1 MEERAKTTLFGV
13 FLIKVIEY
21 LERDREL
28 TISDD
33 SQQRIINAYLESETT
48 LIVSLSKGI
57 ILPYQ
62 RSKVSISD
70 TTNKQPIGITAIE
83 NVSLYRATVVGDMQH
98 LLGAPN
104 DWNTDDN
111 HTSLQEINPNLYQY
125 TASLPAGT
133 YHYKI
138 AFHDGWSDVIPHDQD
153 ITLFVSN
160 ETTSVTFSYV
170 PHDATTQRPQVYDS
184 INNRTAV
191 LPSSDETPT
200 SLIQITLDA
209 PLDITHTAQI
219 SFPDYQAAT
228 IIPRNVLNTDR
239 FCYRGDD
246 LGTTFTVQATS
257 FRLWAPTAEDIQLL
271 LYESEDGPLSQQITM
286 QRAEQGT
293 WQATVSQNL
302 ENWYYLYQVTVQG
315 QTRTA
320 VDPYARALAVNAT
333 RALIVDLQKTHPEG
347 WETDDYQKN
356 EHPVDALIYEVH
368 VRDFSIS
375 ISSGM
380 SSRGKF
386 LAFTEAETYS
396 SQHLTTGIS
405 SLRDLGVTHVQVLPA
420 FEFASVDETAPTQY
434 NWGYDPRNY
443 NVPEGAY
450 ATTPHG
456 SARILEYKRM
466 IQSLH
471 AAKLG
476 IVMDVVYNHTFS
488 TGDSDF
494 DKIVPHYYYRTDYA
508 GNYTNGSGCGNEVAS
523 ERPMVQKFIR
533 DSLKY
538 WMQEYHVDG
547 FRFDLMAILGVD
559 TMQKISQDL
568 HAINPDLLLYG
579 EPWAGGSSALP
590 ASQLL
595 TKGQQ
600 KNLGL
605 AVFNDNIRNSL
616 IGSAFAHDARG
627 FVTGAT
633 DQVEVIKRAISG
645 SIHDFT
651 SSPNET
657 INYAS
662 SHDNLTLWD
671 KIAISNAQNSESDR
685 INMDK
690 LAQAIVITSQGIP
703 FLQGGEEFLRTKEG
717 NDNSYRAGD
726 AINQFNWERKS
737 LYKDVFTYYAGLLRL
752 RQHHP
757 AFRMTT
763 AQDIDKYLNYLACPI
778 NAIAFQLGAYANQ
791 DSWKYILVI
800 YNPNTYAISFS
811 LPAGNWI
818 IVGTQNQINEQG
830 TQQISG
836 TITVTGIS
844 CMIFY
849 QA

>member
-1 MEERAKTTLFGV
+1 MHTIYVQA
-13 FLIKVIEY
+13 
-21 LERDREL
+21 LERDRKL

-33 SQQRIINAYLESETT
+33 SQQRIINAYLESDTT
-48 LIVSLSKGI
+48 LIASLSAGI

-62 RSKVSISD
+62 LSKVSVID
-70 TTNKQPIGITAIE
+70 TTSKQPLGVTAIE
-83 NVSLYRATVVGDMQH
+83 SVPLYRATVVGDMQR
-98 LLGAPN
+98 LLGAQN

-125 TASLPAGT
+125 TAPLPAGT

-138 AFHDGWSDVIPHDQD
+138 AFHDGWSDVLPHDND
-153 ITLFVSN
+153 ITLLISN
-160 ETTSVTFSYV
+160 DNTSVTFSYV
-170 PHDATTQRPQVYDS
+170 PRDATTQQPQVYDS
-184 INNRTAV
+184 INNPTAA
-191 LPSSDETPT
+191 LPSSAEAPA
-200 SLIQITLDA
+200 SLVQITLDT
-209 PLDITHTAQI
+209 PLDVTHTAQI
-219 SFPDYQAAT
+219 SLQDYKAAT
-228 IIPRNVLNTDR
+228 IIPRNVLSTER
-239 FCYRGDD
+239 FCYSGDD
-246 LGTTFTVQATS
+246 LGTTFTVQATN

-271 LYESEDGPLSQQITM
+271 LYESEDGPLSQQIAM

-293 WQATVSQNL
+293 WQTTVTQNL
-302 ENWYYLYQVTVQG
+302 ENWYYLYQITVQG
-315 QTRTA
+315 LVRTA
-320 VDPYARALAVNAT
+320 IDPYARALATNAT
-333 RALIVDLQKTHPEG
+333 RALILDLQKTHPEG
-347 WETDDYQKN
+347 WEKDDYQKTD
-356 EHPVDALIYEVH
+356 HPVDAIIYEVH
-368 VRDFSIS
+368 IRDFSIG
-375 ISSGM
+375 ISSGINNK
-380 SSRGKF
+380 GKF
-386 LAFTEAETYS
+386 LAFTEQGTYS
-396 SQHLTTGIS
+396 SQHFTTGIS
-405 SLRDLGVTHVQVLPA
+405 SLQDLGVTHVQVLPA
-420 FEFASVDETAPTQY
+420 FEFASIDETALTQY

-456 SARILEYKRM
+456 SAKILEYKRM

-471 AAKLG
+471 AANLG

-488 TGDSDF
+488 TGNSDF
-494 DKIVPHYYYRTDYA
+494 DKIVPHYYYRTNYA
-508 GNYTNGSGCGNEVAS
+508 GDYTNGSGCGNEVAS

-547 FRFDLMAILGVD
+547 FRFDLMALLGVD

-568 HAINPDLLLYG
+568 HAINPNLLLYG
-579 EPWAGGSSALP
+579 EPWTGNSSALP
-590 ASQLL
+590 DNQLL

-605 AVFNDNIRNSL
+605 AVFNDNIRNS
-616 IGSAFAHDARG
+616 IVGSPFVHDARG
-627 FVTGAT
+627 FATGAT
-633 DQVEVIKRAISG
+633 DQVETIKRAISG

-671 KIAISNAQNSESDR
+671 KIAVSNAQNSESDR

-703 FLQGGEEFLRTKEG
+703 FLQGGEEFLRTKRG
-717 NDNSYRAGD
+717 NDNSYNAGD
-726 AINQFNWERKS
+726 AINQLNWERKS

-763 AQDIDKYLNYLACPI
+763 ASDIDKYLTYLACPI
-778 NAIAFQLGAYANQ
+778 NTIAFQLGAHANQ
-791 DSWKYILVI
+791 DKWKYILVI
-800 YNPNTYAISFS
+800 YNPNPYAILFC
-811 LPAGNWI
+811 LPEGNWI
-818 IVGTQNQINEQG
+818 VVGTQNQINEQG
-830 TQQISG
+830 IQQISG

-849 QA
+849 QE